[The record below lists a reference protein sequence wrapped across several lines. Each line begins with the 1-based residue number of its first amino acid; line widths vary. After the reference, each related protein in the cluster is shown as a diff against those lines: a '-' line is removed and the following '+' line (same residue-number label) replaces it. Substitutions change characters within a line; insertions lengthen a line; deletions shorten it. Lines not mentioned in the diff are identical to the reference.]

1 MSLGLR
7 LGQQMDSGRT
17 GFVYE
22 VTHEMGPAV
31 PPLVVKIT
39 VGDRV
44 RSLLHEAAVYEEM
57 ESLQGLVVAHCYGY
71 FELERQ
77 GDNAHALSRVV
88 EALQEQTARRLEA
101 ARRRE
106 EESNSDSGE
115 WKETSLGHVA
125 AAYDRDR
132 DLTQVLAVLVLE
144 RLGPSIPLTQGWADP
159 KHPNFDEYVARVR
172 VQEDIDALHRMDIKA
187 MYSDLAELGILHG
200 DVRYCHIRQTLDA
213 GHLPPYSCQTYHE
226 VVMRRAV
233 MVANTPA
240 AAWDDDDKDDEY
252 YSQKS
257 THQRLL
263 KIARDALPP
272 GAPHRHRYRLI
283 DFELATKV
291 DLKMNYFYYHQ
302 DDFVESVTNGMK
314 YSHIVEPWDHT
325 P

>member
-1 MSLGLR
+1 MCLELR
-7 LGQQMDSGRT
+7 LGQQMGSGRT

-77 GDNAHALSRVV
+77 GDNAHALPRVV

-101 ARRRE
+101 DRRRKE
-106 EESNSDSGE
+106 EDSDSGE
-115 WKETSLGHVA
+115 WEETSLGHVA
-125 AAYDRDR
+125 DGYDRDR

-144 RLGPSIPLTQGWADP
+144 RLGPSIPLTQDWADP
-159 KHPNFDEYVARVR
+159 EHPNFDEYVCRLRA
-172 VQEDIDALHRMDIKA
+172 QEAVDMFPRMDIKA
-187 MYSDLAELGILHG
+187 MYSDLAELGIMHG

-213 GHLPPYSCQTYHE
+213 EHLPPYSCQTFHE
-226 VVMRRAV
+226 VVMRKV
-233 MVANTPA
+233 VSVANTPA
-240 AAWDDDDKDDEY
+240 EHWQYDDKGDEPH
-252 YSQKS
+252 SQKS

-272 GAPHRHRYRLI
+272 GAPHRHKYRLI

-291 DLKMNYFYYHQ
+291 DLKMNYLYGQ
-302 DDFVESVTNGMK
+302 QGTFVESVTNGMK
-314 YSHIVEPWDHT
+314 YGLIVERWDSS
-325 P
+325 